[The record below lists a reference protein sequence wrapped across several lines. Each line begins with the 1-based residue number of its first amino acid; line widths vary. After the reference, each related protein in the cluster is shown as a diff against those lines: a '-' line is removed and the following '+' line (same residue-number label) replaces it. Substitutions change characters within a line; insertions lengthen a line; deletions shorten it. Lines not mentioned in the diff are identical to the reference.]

1 MGMYMGRTR
10 GNPNERYVNSIQ
22 CPVDLDSL
30 IMLPNCT
37 PEFIEENLSIG
48 DDILYD
54 AIRMS
59 VNSSWLLKLDVF
71 SKFTDKFKS
80 RLVANIDAFPRLS
93 STYFGIMAEVC
104 EEEKL
109 GTWDF
114 GANKSDIVGLSQTKT
129 FNPFTML
136 GNDMVDLDRTILSG
150 RTTLREMLLVRIKKF
165 LTGADKSLVN
175 FAYSLFLPE
184 LLSPKFF
191 NGLSEA
197 EHVVILCSMENY
209 FDFVKKFS
217 MSSFGL
223 RSASARRKELNQP
236 ICLLKHVLSS
246 DWKYTDRVR
255 MIAWKQLYKEI
266 DKLKKTSMGVSK
278 AYAILDL
285 DESTRETEA
294 VKQKMAK
301 QGWSSNDIQKWVVDA
316 DGLFE
321 AFELDCTLH
330 NMDATDFFIPLL
342 CSDMYKLV
350 DGMVN
355 FQDVDVR
362 NKMFNR
368 LSECLSA
375 FK

>member
-1 MGMYMGRTR
+1 MYMGRRRGTR
-10 GNPNERYVNSIQ
+10 ADPNGRYVNSIQ

-93 STYFGIMAEVC
+93 STYFGIMVKVC

-114 GANKSDIVGLSQTKT
+114 GNSMSDIVGLSQTKT

-136 GNDMVDLDRTILSG
+136 GNDMVDLDKMILSG
-150 RTTLREMLLVRIKKF
+150 RTTLRETLLVRIKKF
-165 LTGADKSLVN
+165 LTGSKSLVN
-175 FAYSLFLPE
+175 FSYSLFLPE

-197 EHVVILCSMENY
+197 EHVVILCSMERY
-209 FDFVKKFS
+209 FDFVRKFHI
-217 MSSFGL
+217 SSFGF
-223 RSASARRKELNQP
+223 RTASARRKELNQP
-236 ICLLKHVLSS
+236 LCLLKHVLS
-246 DWKYTDRVR
+246 DECKCTDRVR
-255 MIAWKQLYKEI
+255 MIAWRELFKEI
-266 DKLKKTSMGVSK
+266 KRVMKSSRNGSEIHEMMDVDEIARTLHESGKKLSDKGYSAEDFM
-278 AYAILDL
+278 
-285 DESTRETEA
+285 
-294 VKQKMAK
+294 
-301 QGWSSNDIQKWVVDA
+301 KWAGDA

-321 AFELDCTLH
+321 AFELECTLH
-330 NMDATDFFIPLL
+330 NVDATDLFIPVI
-342 CSDMYKLV
+342 CSNFYNLA
-350 DGMVN
+350 DGMVD
-355 FQDVDVR
+355 FQDVEVR

-368 LSECLSA
+368 LSECLTA